1 MPCESSAQAFLTTNH
16 KGKKI
21 VMFVEALCQ
30 LTAPAANT
38 KIYIDFMDTA
48 ISPPVARPLRGISFL
63 GIAAGALLLVSLYL
77 VFFFAPRAQDA
88 SGGQAQRIFYFH
100 VSSAWVGFLAWFVA
114 AYAAVRYLRSR
125 DPKWDRLGFA
135 SAEIGV
141 MFMVMML
148 LSGMLW
154 ARPTWNAW
162 WTWDY
167 KLTLSL
173 LQFLLFVAYLV
184 LRSGIDHPEKRA
196 RFAAVYTVLGSITIP
211 LNFVVSRVLENSVH
225 PTVFGDSVN
234 GRQQGDFGLA
244 NDMRIV
250 FYISALALTLVYV
263 YMLRRRTALQAR
275 LDTNAERRAAL
286 AID

>member
-1 MPCESSAQAFLTTNH
+1 
-16 KGKKI
+16 
-21 VMFVEALCQ
+21 
-30 LTAPAANT
+30 
-38 KIYIDFMDTA
+38 MDTA
-48 ISPPVARPLRGISFL
+48 ISPPVRHTLGATRTTSVIGIV
-63 GIAAGALLLVSLYL
+63 AGALLLIALYL

-114 AYAAVRYLRSR
+114 AYAAVRYLRTR
-125 DPKWDRLGFA
+125 EQRWDQLGFA

-141 MFMVMML
+141 TFMVVML

-184 LRSGIDHPEKRA
+184 LRSGIEDPEKRA
-196 RFAAVYTVLGSITIP
+196 RFAAIYTVIGSLTIP
-211 LNFVVSRVLENSVH
+211 LNFIVSRVLENSLH

-234 GRQQGDFGLA
+234 GRQQGGFGLA
-244 NDMRIV
+244 TDMRIV
-250 FYISALALTLVYV
+250 FYVSVVALTLVYV
-263 YMLRRRTALQAR
+263 YLLRRRIALQQR
-275 LDTNAERRAAL
+275 LDANARRRAEL
-286 AID
+286 AVE